1 MLNRLI
7 VSLRRSPAAHGQRE
21 SIALPAEQNKR
32 RPFPQFCRCIAW
44 HSLTY
49 ALIIG
54 LGFLFLSGCAI
65 PIASTASAV
74 GGAITTAVV
83 ANPITAASITTTVAT
98 GKSPLEHA
106 ASEAT
111 KKECNFLNLL
121 GPKPV
126 CQELVIPIVRDHS
139 QEIIGLADRPT
150 PVEIPS
156 PSK

>member
-1 MLNRLI
+1 
-7 VSLRRSPAAHGQRE
+7 V
-21 SIALPAEQNKR
+21 
-32 RPFPQFCRCIAW
+32 AW
-44 HSLTY
+44 HFLSY

-65 PIASTASAV
+65 PIAATASAV
-74 GGAITTAVV
+74 GGAITTAVI

-121 GPKPV
+121 GPTPV

-139 QEIIGLADRPT
+139 QEMIGLADRPT
-150 PVEIPS
+150 SLEILAPGR
-156 PSK
+156 